1 MIGSLS
7 LQAQAVGALAA
18 QMFVDAGAAEDA
30 VALNFFDD
38 EDTFVDVV
46 GDDEEKPPPST
57 WTRKHHLVGIET
69 CSAIQAPPM
78 QRTVLRDLM
87 TNFHSKALFFA
98 ADLPRLVRAN
108 HHHDDQLVV
117 QLAKSNRAIVFA
129 PLKYLID
136 NDLFDFE
143 AGN

>member
-46 GDDEEKPPPST
+46 GDDEEK
-57 WTRKHHLVGIET
+57 KHHLVGIET